1 MEFVAPSHDANFPL
15 AVFFLMNELTAIL
28 QANIIPIYFVYGLAH
43 FVMGFAVALE
53 TGRNT
58 QLRLSRALPFLAAFG
73 ITHGINE
80 WVEMFSLVSMHV
92 PMLQEPRWA
101 EMFKLGWKALS
112 FFFLFEF
119 GARLL
124 IQLQP
129 PRRRRLA
136 WLPKFALFL
145 WVAGA
150 LAMYLRGLPEHPLP
164 GVASMWTNYALGIP
178 AAITAVI
185 AMLAQRRAFLREEMP
200 QFGRDL
206 VGAALAI
213 GWYAILD
220 QIIDDPSF
228 IPPSSFI
235 NSDVFLNA
243 FGIPVEIFRTLAVSF
258 LAFCV
263 IRMLRVFEVEYARRL
278 DAANRARFRAQ
289 EDATRELV
297 VMFETC
303 RILGTS
309 LDVNQL
315 IHDSLAKIVHLLD
328 PMIAGSVFL
337 YDPTSRALVLKAY
350 QVRPENFSFTS
361 LESNLERRAA
371 EEAFKTAQIAYESEP
386 SSGTSF
392 VAVPLASQDKTIGA
406 LCLAHRAAFSN
417 YAVIQT
423 LARQLG
429 IALENA
435 QLYSEVHE
443 KEKLRGQ
450 LLERAVAAQEE
461 ERKRVARELHDE
473 TGQMLTA
480 LAAGLGGVEQ
490 TITQNLPLAQ
500 SQIGALKIMTMHA
513 MDNLRQFV
521 SDLRPSLLDDMGLVP
536 AVRWLA
542 KEYKERGR
550 FEVEL
555 QVVGNKRRLPPQ
567 IETVLFRIAQEAL
580 NNVNR
585 HAQATRVCIVLNFV
599 DGSAVLSVEDNGKGF
614 VAEQVLGTRSERRAW
629 GLLGMQERLAL
640 VGGKFNIESSPGR
653 GTRLTV
659 EIPLITEGEV
669 VVEN

>member
-1 MEFVAPSHDANFPL
+1 MS
-15 AVFFLMNELTAIL
+15 ELTVFL

-43 FVMGFAVALE
+43 FVTGLAVALE

-80 WVEMFSLVSMHV
+80 WVEMFSQISTHVS
-92 PMLQEPRWA
+92 MLQEPLWA
-101 EMFKLGWKALS
+101 EMVKLAWKALS

-124 IQLQP
+124 IQLAPQ
-129 PRRRRLA
+129 RKHWLG
-136 WLPKFALFL
+136 WLPKLAL
-145 WVAGA
+145 VVYIAGA
-150 LAMYLRGLPEHPLP
+150 LAMYLRGLPSEHPLP
-164 GVASMWTNYALGIP
+164 GLASMWTNYALGIP
-178 AAITAVI
+178 ASIAAVV
-185 AMLAQRRAFLREEMP
+185 AMLAQRRAFLRDEMP

-213 GWYAILD
+213 GWYAVLD
-220 QIIDDPSF
+220 QVIDDPAPIF
-228 IPPSSFI
+228 PSSLIHADAFLR
-235 NSDVFLNA
+235 VF
-243 FGIPVEIFRTLAVSF
+243 GMPIEILRTIAVSF
-258 LAFCV
+258 LAFFV

-289 EDATRELV
+289 EEATRELV

-309 LDVNQL
+309 LEVNQL
-315 IHDSLAKIVHLLD
+315 IHDSLAKIVQLLD

-337 YDPTSRALVLKAY
+337 YDPSAHALALKAY
-350 QVRPENFSFTS
+350 QVRPEHFSFSS
-361 LESNLERRAA
+361 LESNSERRAA
-371 EEAFKTAQIAYESEP
+371 QQAFDTVQIAYESEP

-392 VAVPLASQDKTIGA
+392 VAVPLASQGTTIGA

-435 QLYSEVHE
+435 QLYTEVQE

-480 LAAGLGGVEQ
+480 LAAGLGGVQE
-490 TITQNLPLAQ
+490 TITQNVPLAQ
-500 SQIGALKIMTMHA
+500 SQIGELKTMTMHA
-513 MDNLRQFV
+513 IDNLRQFV

-536 AVRWLA
+536 ALRWLA
-542 KEYKERGR
+542 TEYKERGR
-550 FEVEL
+550 FEVEI
-555 QVVGNKRRLPPQ
+555 QVVGTKRRLSSQ

-580 NNVNR
+580 NNVAR
-585 HAQATRVCIVLNFV
+585 HAQASSVCMQLDFV
-599 DGSAVLSVEDNGKGF
+599 DGSVMLDIKDNGKGF
-614 VAEQVLGTRSERRAW
+614 VVAEKLGMHSERRAW
-629 GLLGMQERLAL
+629 GLLGMQERVAL
-640 VGGKFNIESSPGR
+640 VGGKFRIESEPGR
-653 GTRLTV
+653 GTKLVV
-659 EIPLITEGEV
+659 EIPLITEGAA